1 MNNSIRKIIWSIT
14 TVFLLFG
21 LLPYKLPQFSRNEE
35 TEIVIYS
42 PECTCCPEFYVDEGV
57 LEIPDKFKKSLPKK
71 VFEITLEKG
80 HEINKLNWNLLK
92 TGNRFIVSATIIG
105 VDSIGVNPTIPCNA
119 KTIVRINDW
128 APRRYVVNILS
139 FDPKWLFPYLVTGL
153 ILLLMS
159 IIVLFWKKK

>member
-42 PECTCCPEFYVDEGV
+42 PECI

-92 TGNRFIVSATIIG
+92 TGNRFIVSATIID

-119 KTIVRINDW
+119 KAIVRINDW
-128 APRRYVVNILS
+128 APRRYVLNILS